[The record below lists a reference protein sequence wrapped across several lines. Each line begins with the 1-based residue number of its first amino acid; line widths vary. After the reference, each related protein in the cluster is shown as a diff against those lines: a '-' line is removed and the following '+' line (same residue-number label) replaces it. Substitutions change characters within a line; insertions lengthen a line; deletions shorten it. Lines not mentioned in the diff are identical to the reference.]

1 MISQEISHLIT
12 KFLFRSAT
20 AEELDELT
28 VWIQHPGN
36 GILFKDYIKT
46 HFAITLSMNNA
57 NLDQIRE
64 QLRKEI
70 KKDKSIVYRYRLRS
84 VFKYAAIAV
93 FFMGIGYFLQQAL
106 LDSSAT
112 ESIAPREDAITLQL
126 GNGNVEVI
134 SEDGTS
140 QVVNAS
146 GEVVG
151 VQQGKKLVYGDN
163 ASERKLVYNTLNV
176 PKGKQFSIEL
186 SDGTQVH
193 LNAESSIKYP
203 VTFLPQGQRQ
213 VFLTGEAFFE
223 VAHDPNVPFIVNTQQ
238 LGVKVYGTSF
248 NIANY
253 PEDESTEVVLLEG
266 SVSLMEEAGDG
277 VAQNEVFLEPGF
289 KGNFN
294 KVEGTITKE
303 KVNTSIYTSWRNG
316 NLIFRDIS
324 FENIIEKLE
333 RHYNVI
339 IINNNKNLAKETFNA
354 TIETQHETI
363 EQVFNYFNKVYRI
376 EYKIVENK
384 IIID

>member
-1 MISQEISHLIT
+1 MFSQEIRHLII
-12 KFLFRSAT
+12 KYLFRSAT
-20 AEELDELT
+20 AQELDELNL
-28 VWIQHPGN
+28 WIQIPGN
-36 GILFKDYIKT
+36 EFFFKDYIKT

-57 NLDQIRE
+57 DIDQIRE

-84 VFKYAAIAV
+84 VFKYAALAV
-93 FFMGIGYFLQQAL
+93 FFMGIGYFFQQVL
-106 LDSSAT
+106 MDSVPM

-126 GNGNVEVI
+126 DNGDIEVI

-140 QVVNAS
+140 QVVNVN
-146 GEVVG
+146 GKVIG

-163 ASERKLVYNTLNV
+163 VSEKKLVYNTLNI
-176 PKGKQFSIEL
+176 PKGRQFSIEL

-193 LNAESSIKYP
+193 LNAGSSIKYP
-203 VTFLPQGQRQ
+203 TTFLPKEQRQ

-223 VAHDPNVPFIVNTQQ
+223 VAHDPNIPFIVNTQQ
-238 LGVKVYGTSF
+238 LNVKVYGTTF

-266 SVSLMEEAGDG
+266 SVSLMDEGSIGGSGEEI
-277 VAQNEVFLEPGF
+277 FLQPGF
-289 KGNFN
+289 KGSFN
-294 KVEGTITKE
+294 KVERRITKE

-333 RHYNVI
+333 RHYNVT